1 MQKLVWRVKLIADF
15 GDEAVETEVQV
26 ARIERDDFAVPE
38 TLGLSLAEGKRL
50 TAAIQTAMVR
60 AQATTMGRALPVL
73 RALRID
79 LVQQRI
85 PIRHVSIP
93 LWQRA
98 ASSSSVRELQ
108 MPQYRGGSE
117 KFFGVDA

>member
-15 GDEAVETEVQV
+15 GDEAAETEVEV
-26 ARIERDDFAVPE
+26 ARIERDEFAVPE

-50 TAAIQTAMVR
+50 TAAIQTGNGLC
-60 AQATTMGRALPVL
+60 TGGDDGRALPVL

-85 PIRHVSIP
+85 PIRHVSLP
-93 LWQRA
+93 LRQRA
-98 ASSSSVRELQ
+98 ASSSSVRELP
-108 MPQYRGGSE
+108 MP
-117 KFFGVDA
+117 

>member
-1 MQKLVWRVKLIADF
+1 MQKLVWRVKFIADF

-98 ASSSSVRELQ
+98 ASSSSVRELP
-108 MPQYRGGSE
+108 MP
-117 KFFGVDA
+117 